1 MMTAVPDPPAPFRPD
16 RTQVE
21 RLYGTL
27 WETTTDAVLI
37 LDTDSVIVA
46 ANPASDAVL
55 GYRPEALVGRNLDVL
70 QHAHHREAHRAGM
83 RRYLTSG
90 VRTLDWRATETVAV
104 RADGSDV
111 PVDIAFAD
119 IEIEGT
125 RLFVGFFRDISARK
139 QAEQALSDERERAQ
153 TTLRSIADGVV
164 TVDPGGV
171 VTFIN
176 AAAEQLTGW
185 SSAEALGRNCSQVL
199 HLAEDDQ
206 AVQALVDLAMA
217 GGAPRQ
223 LGDRALLVRR
233 DGDVFSV
240 EGSFAPLLD
249 RGARPAG
256 VVIAFRDVSAARRMA
271 AQLRHQARHDHLT
284 GLVNRIEFDRRL
296 RAALRSAGAQHTP
309 HTLLYLDLDQ
319 FKIVNDTCGHTAGDD
334 LLRQLSAVLRTV
346 LGPRDVLARLG
357 GDEFGVLLEDSTPAT
372 SRATAEAL
380 RRAAAD
386 LRFGWHGTSF
396 PVTLSI
402 GQVDFADA
410 GMTPIEL
417 LGAADAA
424 CYVAKE
430 QGRNRIY
437 AYRPEDEVIAR
448 RHGEMEWIGR
458 LNRALEENRLQL
470 HAQPIHSLH
479 DGRVLHSEVLLRL
492 RDVDGS
498 CVLPMAFI
506 PAAERYGLM
515 PTLDRWVIRSVLA
528 RLADPAEAADRVY
541 AINLSGASLGDESLA
556 AYVREAF
563 DEAGVDPARVCF
575 EITETA
581 AVGNLAQAS
590 ALMAELR
597 SLGCTFALD
606 DFGSGMSS
614 SAYLKHLPL
623 DYLKIDGG
631 FVRDL
636 LVDPIDQ
643 AMVEAI
649 NHIGHVMG
657 LKTIAEFA
665 EDAHIL
671 ARLREIGVDYA
682 QGDALGPAAPLH
694 PGLDRAL
701 R

>member
-1 MMTAVPDPPAPFRPD
+1 M
-16 RTQVE
+16 
-21 RLYGTL
+21 
-27 WETTTDAVLI
+27 
-37 LDTDSVIVA
+37 
-46 ANPASDAVL
+46 
-55 GYRPEALVGRNLDVL
+55 
-70 QHAHHREAHRAGM
+70 
-83 RRYLTSG
+83 
-90 VRTLDWRATETVAV
+90 
-104 RADGSDV
+104 
-111 PVDIAFAD
+111 
-119 IEIEGT
+119 
-125 RLFVGFFRDISARK
+125 
-139 QAEQALSDERERAQ
+139 
-153 TTLRSIADGVV
+153 
-164 TVDPGGV
+164 
-171 VTFIN
+171 
-176 AAAEQLTGW
+176 
-185 SSAEALGRNCSQVL
+185 
-199 HLAEDDQ
+199 
-206 AVQALVDLAMA
+206 
-217 GGAPRQ
+217 
-223 LGDRALLVRR
+223 
-233 DGDVFSV
+233 
-240 EGSFAPLLD
+240 
-249 RGARPAG
+249 
-256 VVIAFRDVSAARRMA
+256 
-271 AQLRHQARHDHLT
+271 
-284 GLVNRIEFDRRL
+284 
-296 RAALRSAGAQHTP
+296 
-309 HTLLYLDLDQ
+309 
-319 FKIVNDTCGHTAGDD
+319 
-334 LLRQLSAVLRTV
+334 LRTV

-410 GMTPIEL
+410 SMTPIEL

-563 DEAGVDPARVCF
+563 ADAGVDPARVCF

-597 SLGCTFALD
+597 LLGCTFALD

-614 SAYLKHLPL
+614 FAYLKHLPL

-665 EDAHIL
+665 EDAHTL

-694 PGLDRAL
+694 AGPDPAL